1 MKPPE
6 LADYKLIQKIGSGGM
21 GDVYK
26 AIRNSDN
33 KKVAIKFLDPEAA
46 KVSAVLAQFKQEADI
61 LHILNHHNVC
71 GYVDRG
77 IKGEFNYLVME
88 LADGIPFDK
97 IPMSSSQS
105 SILDESKIL
114 SIEEYLKIFRNC
126 FVALGY
132 VHSQGL
138 VHRDIKPANIILR
151 GENYDPCLID
161 FGIAKYVSADDDL
174 NMNPE
179 TMFTVVYASPEQLTN
194 KPIDHLSDLFS
205 FGVVMYEKL
214 TGKLPFPG
222 KRAME
227 VFVAQTKWN
236 FPPPRQLNPTIP
248 QKLEDIIMMLLSKDP
263 ALRYPTAEMVL
274 GDIDRIIAILKQSR
288 EGLDITPI
296 IDEIRGVTVTKRRFK
311 KLTIA
316 EEQNMIKK
324 IRIELA
330 DSRQRLRLELAK
342 GKMADSEKIASLHEL
357 CNMLQAD
364 YEVLSERIQMA
375 MGFKSQ
381 PLVIDK
387 FNQVFTLDIISY
399 EKRGVS
405 FSINTIEQ
413 KVVSPD
419 GKDIIVGKM
428 NFSERAKRYFS
439 INRQRAESSAW
450 AQTNWFVGP
459 YEEREFP
466 VFIMVCDGKASCP
479 AGYDGFLWPREFL
492 HIVRKFGWTGLGIVE
507 KFRGVDRAGSTVNA
521 EHRETVLF
529 SQTLFDNLDDKK

>member
-1 MKPPE
+1 VKPPE
-6 LADYKLIQKIGSGGM
+6 LTDYKLVQKIGSGGM

-61 LHILNHHNVC
+61 LHVLNHHNVC
-71 GYVDRG
+71 GYIDRG
-77 IKGEFNYLVME
+77 VKGEFNYLVME
-88 LADGIPFDK
+88 LADGIPFDR
-97 IPMSSSQS
+97 IPMSSSKNTVF
-105 SILDESKIL
+105 DELRVL
-114 SIEEYLKIFRNC
+114 SIEEYLKIFRDC

-132 VHSQGL
+132 IHRQGL

-174 NMNPE
+174 NLNPE

-214 TGKLPFPG
+214 TGRLPFPG
-222 KRAME
+222 KKAME

-236 FPPPRQLNPTIP
+236 FPPPRQLNSAIP

-263 ALRYPTAEMVL
+263 VSRYPTAEMVL

-296 IDEIRGVTVTKRRFK
+296 IDDIRGVAVTKRGFK
-311 KLTIA
+311 KLTVA

-330 DSRQRLRLELAK
+330 DSRQRLRLESAK

-364 YEVLSERIQMA
+364 YERLSERIQMA
-375 MGFKSQ
+375 LGFKSQ

-439 INRQRAESSAW
+439 INRQRVESSAW

-466 VFIMVCDGKASCP
+466 VFIMVCDGKSSCP

-529 SQTLFDNLDDKK
+529 SQALFDNLDDKK